1 MNCCNHKTEEIK
13 EDSVEST
20 QVMQSESMTPTST
33 ATTLNPWKAATL
45 VVSTALIFTLA
56 FGVLWMTGVVQI
68 AGMNNTMAMKN
79 EVGTPIEKDTTVL
92 QSVMPVSVP
101 LPITWGDLGQRM
113 LESGVIDETKMTA
126 LYESRGGMSDTMKT
140 MLYDTSVNDVTM
152 TKENAQD
159 MLNLFWAFGL
169 ANQNPIL
176 SDGPMTDKKYGG
188 DPSRFAATG
197 GWTLRKGD
205 IQDHY
210 NQYAWVTLTAEQQ
223 EIVERVAQGIYR
235 PCCNNST
242 YFPDCNHGMAMLG
255 LLELLA
261 ANDVSE
267 EDMYDIALGVNTYWF
282 PGTYETIAAFTAQ
295 NGVDFA
301 DVPAKD
307 LLGQGLSSA
316 SGFAAV
322 KQSLAGPAAAQQGG
336 GGCSV

>member
-1 MNCCNHKTEEIK
+1 MNCCNNKKEETTN
-13 EDSVEST
+13 DPSLPDVESSAT
-20 QVMQSESMTPTST
+20 ETTAVGQSI
-33 ATTLNPWKAATL
+33 NPWKAATL
-45 VVSTALIFTLA
+45 VLATSLIFTLA
-56 FGVLWMTGVVQI
+56 FGTLWMTGVIQI
-68 AGMNNTMAMKN
+68 AGPGNTMAMKGGAG
-79 EVGTPIEKDTTVL
+79 EEMEKDPTVL
-92 QSVMPVSVP
+92 PSVMPESVP
-101 LPITWGDLGQRM
+101 LPISWGDLGQKM
-113 LESGVIDETKMTA
+113 LSAGVIDEAKITQ
-126 LYESRGGMSDTMKT
+126 LYEARGGMSDTMRS
-140 MLYDTSVNDVTM
+140 MLYNTSAGDVVM
-152 TKENAQD
+152 TQDNAQD

-176 SDGPMTDKKYGG
+176 SEGPMTDEQYGG

-197 GWTLRKGD
+197 GWTLRRGD
-205 IQDHY
+205 IMDHY
-210 NQYAWVTLTAEQQ
+210 NNYPWVSLTAEQQ
-223 EIVERVAQGIYR
+223 ALVERVSQGIYR

-267 EDMYDIALGVNTYWF
+267 EEMYDIALGVNTYWF

-295 NGVDFA
+295 NGIDFA

-322 KQSLAGPAAAQQGG
+322 KQSLAGPAQTTAGG